1 MIQKSVTLAGKSMLV
16 WEPNDFD
23 PTKKYNC
30 EVMLQGSGEMNT
42 PGTSKLLVNGL
53 GPVFNNNT
61 ATNLQLIL
69 ISVEQDEPYEPYMN
83 EPGTYLTAIAAAY
96 NINKF
101 FLSGLSYGCQDWLN
115 WLFQPGQDLSMIGGI
130 FMLSPDPTTLPQYG
144 GPTMDY
150 TIFKKNNI
158 LCYVGCGTAD
168 GFIVGATAL
177 VTNVKAA
184 GGTAFL
190 DTWKGA
196 GHGNPVWSDFWSL
209 SWISPVMGVGHYT
222 EETTWDAV
230 PVVAPPPPPVVAPP
244 PPATNIATITSAQLA
259 LGSGYKSGDS
269 YWVDGGLKHFDGKS
283 WL

>member
-16 WEPNDFD
+16 WVPNDYD
-23 PTKKYNC
+23 PTKAYNC

-61 ATNLQLIL
+61 TTNLQLIL
-69 ISVEQDEPYEPYMN
+69 ISVEQDEPYEPN
-83 EPGTYLTAIAAAY
+83 FQEPGTYLKAIAATY
-96 NINKF
+96 KINKF

-115 WLFQPGQDLSMIGGI
+115 WIFQPGQDLSMIGGI

-144 GPTMDY
+144 GPVMDY

-168 GFIVGATAL
+168 GFYSFSKNL
-177 VTNVKAA
+177 VAAVNAA
-184 GGTAFL
+184 GGAAFL
-190 DTWKGA
+190 DSWLNV

-209 SWISPVMGVGHYT
+209 SWVSPAIGSSHYT
-222 EETTWDAV
+222 EMNAWS
-230 PVVAPPPPPVVAPP
+230 PVVVTPPQPPPPPVK
-244 PPATNIATITSAQLA
+244 TI
-259 LGSGYKSGDS
+259 KSVLIT
-269 YWVDGGLKHFDGKS
+269 YNDGTAITLP
-283 WL
+283 